1 MVWEEGKKIHDKVIT
16 NVKAKSYPTYLCVAE
31 HSTQKGNFITSPKT
45 DFIKPHVEEIIA
57 TEETPNP
64 NEILPVETEKDMT
77 RNQRAAKKT
86 DGKAAVAEMVPQ
98 PTESLDRQG
107 KKPLEKK
114 P

>member
-1 MVWEEGKKIHDKVIT
+1 M
-16 NVKAKSYPTYLCVAE
+16 KAKSYSTYLCVAE
-31 HSTQKGNFITSPKT
+31 HSKCKGNFTSPKS

-64 NEILPVETEKDMT
+64 NEIPPVETEKDT
-77 RNQRAAKKT
+77 KTNQRAAKTT
-86 DGKAAVAEMVPQ
+86 DGKAAVGEMVPQ